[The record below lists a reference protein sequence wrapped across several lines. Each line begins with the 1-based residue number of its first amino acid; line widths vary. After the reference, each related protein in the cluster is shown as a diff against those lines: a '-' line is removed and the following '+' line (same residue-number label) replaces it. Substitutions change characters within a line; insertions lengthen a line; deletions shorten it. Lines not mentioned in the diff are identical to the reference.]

1 MPFFF
6 SFFFFFLKKKLQIG
20 VDRNDLSKVFIQ
32 LTLEFLTK
40 QVNLIWSKFPLFIM
54 VVPSL
59 LFIEIY
65 ILQSVCKAWVYPNL
79 GEKHLSSGKLKAD

>member
-1 MPFFF
+1 
-6 SFFFFFLKKKLQIG
+6 
-20 VDRNDLSKVFIQ
+20 
-32 LTLEFLTK
+32 
-40 QVNLIWSKFPLFIM
+40 VNLIWSKFPLFIM